1 MSRIKI
7 KNFGPIREGFVEND
21 GWMDVNKVTVMI
33 GDQGSGKST
42 MAKLISLFSW
52 IEKSIARNTISPEQL
67 NVEIFKNLCLQQEIF
82 EYFSDDTYLSFEGDA
97 YDFEYDERK
106 KSFKAKV
113 NGSGNKNYILPKIQ
127 YVSAA
132 RNLLTILYNI
142 SLQQIP
148 DKNGN
153 IIDLSSNI
161 PFMVKVLNFEYM
173 KALEAFAQNGF
184 SLPVNDTSVYFQNHN
199 TFIIAKG
206 KQVAM
211 ASASSGI
218 QSITPLLL
226 VSHFLLNEVSKN
238 IYEKVKTIDNNL
250 KGRIEANFSEESAEL
265 LEKFKQVCAFGK
277 GILTEKKDEILL
289 DEKLKKFIPSF
300 FINIVEEPEQ
310 NLFPTSQQKVIN
322 SLLEYNNALDS
333 NKLII
338 TTHSPYIIGYMTLA
352 VKAMELYKKAKKEE
366 VRAQINEIVPQ
377 KSAIS
382 YDDLVI
388 YELDEKDGSIH
399 KLDTYKGIPS
409 SKNYLN
415 SELSEKNELYA
426 QLLDIEDLCR

>member
-7 KNFGPIREGFVEND
+7 KNFGPIREGFVGND
-21 GWMDVNKVTVMI
+21 GWLDIEKVTVFI

-42 MAKLISLFSW
+42 VAKLISLFSW

-113 NGSGNKNYILPKIQ
+113 NGSGKKNYILPKIQ

-199 TFIIAKG
+199 TFIVAKG
-206 KQVAM
+206 KRVAM

-250 KGRIEANFSEESAEL
+250 KSRIEANFSEENVEL

-322 SLLEYNNALDS
+322 SLLEYNNAIKE

-338 TTHSPYIIGYMTLA
+338 STHSPYILTALNNSIIA
-352 VKAMELYKKAKKEE
+352 EE
-366 VRAQINEIVPQ
+366 VFEKTGKEIEPYGPKRRIAYADVSAYQFEDGKIVGIKDEETRLIDADAIDSCSAEIN
-377 KSAIS
+377 SDFDA
-382 YDDLVI
+382 
-388 YELDEKDGSIH
+388 
-399 KLDTYKGIPS
+399 
-409 SKNYLN
+409 
-415 SELSEKNELYA
+415 
-426 QLLDIEDLCR
+426 LLDLLPENDD

>member
-7 KNFGPIREGFVEND
+7 KNFGPIREGFVDND

-113 NGSGNKNYILPKIQ
+113 NGSGKKNYILPKIQ

-142 SLQQIP
+142 SLQNIV

-161 PFMVKVLNFEYM
+161 PYMVRVLNIEYM
-173 KALEAFAQNGF
+173 KAMEMFAKDGF
-184 SLPVNDTSVYFQNHN
+184 SLPINDTSVYYQNHN
-199 TFIIAKG
+199 TYIMAKG
-206 KQVAM
+206 NRVSM
-211 ASASSGI
+211 AAASSGI

-226 VSHFLLNEVSKN
+226 VSHYLLNEVSKDF
-238 IYEKVKTIDNNL
+238 YDKVKTIDNNL
-250 KGRIEANFSEESAEL
+250 KSRIENDFERESAEL
-265 LEKFKQVCAFGK
+265 SEKFKQIYSFGR
-277 GILTEKKDEILL
+277 GILKKKEDEVLL
-289 DEKLKKFIPSF
+289 DEKLKRYIPSS

-310 NLFPTSQQKVIN
+310 NLFPSSQQKVIN
-322 SLLEYNNALDS
+322 SLLEYNNAIKE

-338 TTHSPYIIGYMTLA
+338 STHSPYILTALNNSIIA
-352 VKAMELYKKAKKEE
+352 EE
-366 VRAQINEIVPQ
+366 VFEKTGKEIEPYGPKRRIAYADVSAYQFEDGKIVGIKDEETRLIDADAIDSCSAEIN
-377 KSAIS
+377 SDFDA
-382 YDDLVI
+382 
-388 YELDEKDGSIH
+388 
-399 KLDTYKGIPS
+399 
-409 SKNYLN
+409 
-415 SELSEKNELYA
+415 
-426 QLLDIEDLCR
+426 LLDLLPENDD

>member
-67 NVEIFKNLCLQQEIF
+67 NVEIFKNLCLQQEIY

-97 YDFEYDERK
+97 YNFEYDERK

-153 IIDLSSNI
+153 VIDLSSNI

-206 KQVAM
+206 KRVAM

-277 GILTEKKDEILL
+277 
-289 DEKLKKFIPSF
+289 
-300 FINIVEEPEQ
+300 
-310 NLFPTSQQKVIN
+310 
-322 SLLEYNNALDS
+322 
-333 NKLII
+333 
-338 TTHSPYIIGYMTLA
+338 
-352 VKAMELYKKAKKEE
+352 
-366 VRAQINEIVPQ
+366 
-377 KSAIS
+377 
-382 YDDLVI
+382 
-388 YELDEKDGSIH
+388 
-399 KLDTYKGIPS
+399 
-409 SKNYLN
+409 
-415 SELSEKNELYA
+415 
-426 QLLDIEDLCR
+426 